1 MLNFFSFK
9 RIQEIFRNIATNIE
23 LIFEQKEGRNEF
35 CKICGKKVPNSDF
48 SEQFQD
54 EADNLSSRCLYC
66 NKKFIKARERV
77 IK

>member
-54 EADNLSSRCLYC
+54 ESDNLSSRCLYC